1 MEQNSAVNNDVDEQ
15 TIQNLPE
22 NSDGSMSTPESEMMS
37 DDGEENN
44 SIHEAE
50 QHKEDMKKEI
60 SKVDLPYDVPND
72 ETPRNWD
79 IPKKETGE

>member
-1 MEQNSAVNNDVDEQ
+1 MEQNSAINNDVDEQ
-15 TIQNLPE
+15 TIQNMPE

-50 QHKEDMKKEI
+50 QHKEGMKKEI
-60 SKVDLPYDVPND
+60 SKVDLPHDVPND